1 MDIYTHFGQPQDPAL
16 LNRHTTKTKTTGDM
30 KNILV
35 GRMNA
40 FAIAVGGESPV
51 DILDRYCW
59 FPVDFRR
66 RAAFLSRMTGAYVS
80 FMNKKHATVTT
91 PP

>member
-1 MDIYTHFGQPQDPAL
+1 M
-16 LNRHTTKTKTTGDM
+16 KTMGDM

-66 RAAFLSRMTGAYVS
+66 QAAFLSRMTGAYVS
-80 FMNKKHATVTT
+80 LMNKKHATVTT